1 MRIALIV
8 VFAVAAAFA
17 AGAFYFVLGYIED
30 AEEDARLRAEAEKPG
45 VDAVE
50 LLVAATNLPAGT
62 VIKYE
67 HFSWQPWPDDSL
79 SDDYIFYREDD
90 DDADDS
96 ELEDQVVDL
105 IVRRAI
111 VAGEPLTLAK
121 LFERDGAT
129 FLSGMLAP
137 GMRAY
142 TIKVKSQTAVAGFI
156 RPGDRVDV
164 IISIKWKVD
173 NKIKDSGLPFT
184 EYTSETIIQNARV
197 LAVNQSIGDLDTTA
211 SKTDAVTIEISPKQV
226 EVLAV
231 ARNKG
236 SLTLAYPVNAHTHYM

>member
-30 AEEDARLRAEAEKPG
+30 AEEDARQQAEAEKPG

-62 VIKYE
+62 VIKDE
-67 HFSWQPWPDDSL
+67 HISWQPWPDDSL
-79 SDDYIFYREDD
+79 SDDYIVYREDG
-90 DDADDS
+90 DADQSD
-96 ELEDQVVDL
+96 LESPVLGL

-111 VAGEPLTLAK
+111 VAGEPLTPPK
-121 LFERDGAT
+121 LFERDGVT

-197 LAVNQSIGDLDTTA
+197 LAVNQSIGDL
-211 SKTDAVTIEISPKQV
+211 
-226 EVLAV
+226 
-231 ARNKG
+231 
-236 SLTLAYPVNAHTHYM
+236 